1 MRHADERQRPV
12 RLPSP
17 PGGVAVATH
26 HYAIFSAQYRPHA
39 GGVETFTENLA
50 TELVATGQR
59 ATVVTSRLD
68 ASPEHEVEPSGV
80 GVFRLPC
87 LSLMGGRLPLTTRT
101 SEYRRLFSELLDLD
115 IDRVLIN
122 ARFYS
127 HSLEGLRFA
136 AEAGAPAVV
145 LDHGSAWLT
154 LGNPVADVAVRAY
167 EKHATKKGLRFSP
180 TYAGISRASAGWLRT
195 FGIETDLVIPNS
207 IDAPAYR
214 ALASARDFRAEF
226 GVPEGALLI
235 AFVGRLTPE
244 KGADILVDAA
254 RQLWEESPGSFCFIL
269 AGEGFLR
276 SSLERDL
283 PSCVRLLGNVE
294 RSDVSALL
302 SQADA
307 FCLPTRSEGF
317 CMALL
322 EAGAWGT
329 YPIITR
335 TGVVDE
341 VLGGDSRLGCVL
353 PDRSVTSVV
362 RALRDL
368 MSTPRA
374 DREEAS
380 ALLRNRVESSW
391 SWADSVRALDEAF
404 SARA

>member
-1 MRHADERQRPV
+1 MLLANSGR
-12 RLPSP
+12 SP
-17 PGGVAVATH
+17 RGP
-26 HYAIFSAQYRPHA
+26 
-39 GGVETFTENLA
+39 
-50 TELVATGQR
+50 
-59 ATVVTSRLD
+59 
-68 ASPEHEVEPSGV
+68 
-80 GVFRLPC
+80 
-87 LSLMGGRLPLTTRT
+87 
-101 SEYRRLFSELLDLD
+101 
-115 IDRVLIN
+115 
-122 ARFYS
+122 
-127 HSLEGLRFA
+127 
-136 AEAGAPAVV
+136 
-145 LDHGSAWLT
+145 
-154 LGNPVADVAVRAY
+154 
-167 EKHATKKGLRFSP
+167 
-180 TYAGISRASAGWLRT
+180 
-195 FGIETDLVIPNS
+195 
-207 IDAPAYR
+207 
-214 ALASARDFRAEF
+214 
-226 GVPEGALLI
+226 
-235 AFVGRLTPE
+235 
-244 KGADILVDAA
+244 
-254 RQLWEESPGSFCFIL
+254 FCFIL

-283 PSCVRLLGNVE
+283 PSYVRLLGNVE

-374 DREEAS
+374 EREEAS

-404 SARA
+404 SAGV